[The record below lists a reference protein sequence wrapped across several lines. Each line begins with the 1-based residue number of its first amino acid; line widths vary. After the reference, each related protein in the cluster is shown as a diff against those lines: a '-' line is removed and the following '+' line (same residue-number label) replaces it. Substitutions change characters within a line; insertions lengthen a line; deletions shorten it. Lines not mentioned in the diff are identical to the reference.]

1 MAQLRSRTSRL
12 QPAKV
17 DRRSEAVTPQRV
29 SAPGRRLRSVAGRIR
44 EDDIA
49 EVREKARID
58 DVVSSYVTLRKAG
71 GGSLKG
77 LCPFHDEKSPSFNVN
92 PSRGYFHCLAGET
105 RVLTSEGVQEIRDL
119 AGEVHRVLGAS
130 AQWVEAPFRSYGV
143 QALHKITLTRNRQM
157 KEIFAT
163 DGHRW
168 FIRSGSGRTGSAER
182 LTSSLKPGDRLVS
195 KFPGS
200 RVRRTTPSPFGI
212 AHGFTF
218 GDGTRSGGGS
228 MALLCPPKDAVMLKW
243 FPLSRITSSG
253 PNLLVHGLPAFFK
266 DLPPLTESVPYLFG
280 WLAGYFAADGCV
292 AADGTVILN
301 SANKEHLEFVR
312 DLCTRLGIGTYGIT
326 TQSRIGFVGR
336 EPSDIHRVHLIT
348 EDLQENFFLIDE
360 HRERFLANR
369 KAYSRRGWVVRSV
382 QPTERVEEVFC
393 AEVPDGHAFT
403 LEDNILTGNCFGC
416 GEGGDV
422 ISFLMKIDGLTFAET
437 VERLADKY
445 GVQLRRE
452 DGDAPERPRGPARG
466 RLIEANKF
474 AQEFYAEQLETVEAV
489 AAREFLTSRGFD
501 KDAAATFG
509 VGFAPRD
516 GEALSRHLRGR
527 NFTDEET
534 IAAGLVAMGRSAYD
548 RFRGRLLWPIRD
560 ASGDT
565 IGFGARR
572 IFDDDKIEA
581 KYLNTSETTLYK
593 KSHVLYGIDLARRD
607 MARSS
612 QAVVVEGYTDVM
624 ACHLAGVPTAVATC
638 GTAFGDDH
646 ARVLRRFLHDHEEF
660 RGEVI
665 FTFDGDAAGQKAA
678 LKAFGGDQNFVSQTY
693 VAIEPGGLDPCD
705 LRIQKGDA
713 AVRELVAKRQP
724 LYRFVLAN
732 VVTKYDLDRA
742 DGRIDAMREAAGLV
756 SSIRD
761 RSKVDA
767 FAREIAGMIGVD
779 VDDARSEVRRAAAR
793 ADRPAERPADRR
805 ASPPA
810 APEPSRPQVPSL
822 RGPRFSTERET
833 LKIVLQHPASV
844 GRVIEGV
851 SPADFS
857 HPTYRAV
864 WEAVATAGGPA
875 AGADDNGWSTRV
887 RSSVTEPAVS
897 SAISELG
904 VEPVLT
910 ANEPT
915 PTYVAMHVYR
925 LQELT
930 TMRRIAE
937 LKSRL
942 QRTNPVEHAAPYNKM
957 FGELV
962 ALEQHR
968 RNLRDQQVKSQ

>member
-1 MAQLRSRTSRL
+1 M
-12 QPAKV
+12 
-17 DRRSEAVTPQRV
+17 
-29 SAPGRRLRSVAGRIR
+29 AGRIR

-92 PSRGYFHCLAGET
+92 PARGYFH
-105 RVLTSEGVQEIRDL
+105 
-119 AGEVHRVLGAS
+119 
-130 AQWVEAPFRSYGV
+130 
-143 QALHKITLTRNRQM
+143 
-157 KEIFAT
+157 
-163 DGHRW
+163 
-168 FIRSGSGRTGSAER
+168 
-182 LTSSLKPGDRLVS
+182 
-195 KFPGS
+195 
-200 RVRRTTPSPFGI
+200 
-212 AHGFTF
+212 
-218 GDGTRSGGGS
+218 
-228 MALLCPPKDAVMLKW
+228 
-243 FPLSRITSSG
+243 
-253 PNLLVHGLPAFFK
+253 
-266 DLPPLTESVPYLFG
+266 
-280 WLAGYFAADGCV
+280 
-292 AADGTVILN
+292 
-301 SANKEHLEFVR
+301 
-312 DLCTRLGIGTYGIT
+312 
-326 TQSRIGFVGR
+326 
-336 EPSDIHRVHLIT
+336 
-348 EDLQENFFLIDE
+348 
-360 HRERFLANR
+360 
-369 KAYSRRGWVVRSV
+369 
-382 QPTERVEEVFC
+382 
-393 AEVPDGHAFT
+393 
-403 LEDNILTGNCFGC
+403 CFGC

-422 ISFLMKIDGLTFAET
+422 ISFLMKIDGLSFAET

-445 GVQLRRE
+445 AVQLRRE
-452 DGDAPERPRGPARG
+452 DGEAPERPRGPARG
-466 RLIEANKF
+466 RLIEANKV
-474 AQEFYAEQLETVEAV
+474 AQEFYAAQLETADAL
-489 AAREFLTSRGFD
+489 AAREFLTARGFD
-501 KDAAATFG
+501 QDAAATFG
-509 VGFAPRD
+509 IGFAPRD
-516 GEALSRHLRGR
+516 GEALTRHLRGR
-527 NFTDEET
+527 RFTDEET
-534 IAAGLVAMGRSAYD
+534 IAAGLVAIGRSAYD

-560 ASGDT
+560 SSGDT

-581 KYLNTSETTLYK
+581 KYLNTSETALYK

-693 VAIEPGGLDPCD
+693 VAIEPDGLDPCD

-724 LYRFVLAN
+724 LYRFVLGN
-732 VVTKYDLDRA
+732 VVGKYDLDRA

-779 VDDARSEVRRAAAR
+779 VDDARREVRQAAAR
-793 ADRPAERPADRR
+793 ADRPTDRR
-805 ASPPA
+805 PTVPVV
-810 APEPSRPQVPSL
+810 PEPTRAQVPSL
-822 RGPRFSTERET
+822 RDPRFSTERET
-833 LKIVLQHPASV
+833 LKIVIQHPASV

-851 SPADFS
+851 GPHDFS
-857 HPTYRAV
+857 HPTYRGV
-864 WEAVATAGGPA
+864 WEAIAAAGGPA
-875 AGADDNGWSTRV
+875 AGAQDNGWSTRV
-887 RSSVTEPAVS
+887 RSSVADPAVS

-910 ANEPT
+910 PDAPT

-968 RNLRDQQVKSQ
+968 RALRDQQVKAQ